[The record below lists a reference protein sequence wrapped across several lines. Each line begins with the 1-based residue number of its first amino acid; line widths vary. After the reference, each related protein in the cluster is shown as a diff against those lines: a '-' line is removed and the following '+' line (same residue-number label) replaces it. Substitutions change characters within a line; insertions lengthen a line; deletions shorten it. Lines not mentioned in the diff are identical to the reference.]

1 MAVYCCILSNCHQ
14 NCLQNS
20 TFQRFL
26 QVGGD
31 GFWWMMPNSLPSTR
45 ISLPYN
51 NLAFSLVSCG
61 WKWPPCGW
69 KCPQKY
75 HFLNTWHYTAV
86 FQVICIKMTAQTP
99 LSSVFCRWGDDEWC
113 QIKFYPHEFHFQTL
127 TLPWLPFFVDGR
139 KTLVDRSAWNYNF
152 FKHITWLY
160 TVYCCIR
167 SNCHQNCCQN
177 STFQCFLQVGGD
189 GFWWMLP
196 YSLLST
202 QISLPNINL
211 ALASGFCAWK

>member
-1 MAVYCCILSNCHQ
+1 MDDAKFTSIHKNFTSIQQSRFFTRFLWMEVTPLWMEVTPKIPFFEHMALYCCILSNFHQ
-14 NCLQNS
+14 NCCQNS
-20 TFQRFL
+20 TFQCFL

-31 GFWWMMPNSLPSTR
+31 G
-45 ISLPYN
+45 
-51 NLAFSLVSCG
+51 
-61 WKWPPCGW
+61 
-69 KCPQKY
+69 
-75 HFLNTWHYTAV
+75 
-86 FQVICIKMTAQTP
+86 
-99 LSSVFCRWGDDEWC
+99 WC
-113 QIKFYPHEFHFQTL
+113 QIHFQTL

-189 GFWWMLP
+189 RFWWVLP

-202 QISLPNINL
+202 QIPLPNINL